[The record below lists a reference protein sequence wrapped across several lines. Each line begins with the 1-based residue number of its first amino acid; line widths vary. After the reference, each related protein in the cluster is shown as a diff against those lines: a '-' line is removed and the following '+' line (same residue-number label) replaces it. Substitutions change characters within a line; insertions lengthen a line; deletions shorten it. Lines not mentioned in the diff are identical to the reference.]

1 MSQSMK
7 NKNKMAVTILTG
19 FLGSGKTTLLQR
31 LIMKAKESGQKV
43 AIIMNEF
50 GSFDVDSNLLG
61 DDVST
66 QSLLNGCICCSLKD
80 DIEVVLH
87 NLYHKDQPDLVLIE
101 ATGIA
106 HPVELVD
113 ACQNPTLIDKV
124 EMPTIIGVMDGKRY
138 LERTRYTVQTKQLME
153 EQMLYSHLIIINKSD
168 ELSDEE
174 KVSLETSLQSIK
186 HQPVLHF
193 TQFSNIDGVEIP
205 VNEALSLQTKHSH
218 HHGIQSINYTFSGP
232 IEMELLMN
240 FLRQLPDSILRIKG
254 FVKFREEPEQTYL
267 FQYAFGVPQYEP
279 EIMNMPLTIV
289 IIGESIDKASIRNKL
304 DMLNFS

>member
-1 MSQSMK
+1 MVQSNE
-7 NKNKMAVTILTG
+7 NKNKMSVTVLTG

-31 LIMKAKESGQKV
+31 LILNAKEAGQKV

-50 GSFDVDSNLLG
+50 GSFDVDSKLLG
-61 DDVST
+61 DDVSS

-87 NLYHKDQPDLVLIE
+87 NLYHKENPDLVLIE

-106 HPVELVD
+106 HPVEVVD

-124 EMPTIIGVMDGKRY
+124 EMPSIIGVMDGKRY
-138 LERTRYTVQTKQLME
+138 LERTRYTIQTKQLME
-153 EQMLYSHLIIINKSD
+153 EQMLYSHMIVINKSD
-168 ELSDEE
+168 ELSAEE
-174 KVSLETSLQSIK
+174 KALLKESLQSIK
-186 HQPVLHF
+186 HQPQLHF
-193 TQFSNIDGVEIP
+193 TNYSNIDDIEIP
-205 VNEALSLQTKHSH
+205 VNEVLAIEGKHSH
-218 HHGIQSINYTFSGP
+218 HHGIQSMNYTFSGP
-232 IEMELLMN
+232 IDMELLFQ

-254 FVKFREEPEQTYL
+254 FLKFKEEPEQTYL

-289 IIGESIDKASIRNKL
+289 IIGETIDKAYLRNKL

>member
-1 MSQSMK
+1 MVQSNE
-7 NKNKMAVTILTG
+7 NKNKMSVTVLTG

-31 LIMKAKESGQKV
+31 LILNAKEAGQKV

-50 GSFDVDSNLLG
+50 GSFDVDSKLLG
-61 DDVST
+61 DDVSS

-87 NLYHKDQPDLVLIE
+87 NLYHKENPDLVLIE
-101 ATGIA
+101 STGIA
-106 HPVELVD
+106 HPVEVVD

-124 EMPTIIGVMDGKRY
+124 EMPSIIGVMDGKRY
-138 LERTRYTVQTKQLME
+138 LERTRYTIQTKQLME
-153 EQMLYSHLIIINKSD
+153 EQMLYSHLIVINKSD
-168 ELSDEE
+168 ELSAEE
-174 KVSLETSLQSIK
+174 KALLKESLQSIK
-186 HQPVLHF
+186 HQPQLHF
-193 TQFSNIDGVEIP
+193 TNYSNIDDIEMP
-205 VNEALSLQTKHSH
+205 VNEILAIEGKHSH
-218 HHGIQSINYTFSGP
+218 HHGIQSMNYTFSGP
-232 IEMELLMN
+232 VDMELLFQ

-254 FVKFREEPEQTYL
+254 FLKFKEEPEQTYL

-289 IIGESIDKASIRNKL
+289 IIGETIDKAYLRNKL

>member
-106 HPVELVD
+106 HPVEVVD
-113 ACQNPTLIDKV
+113 ACQNPTLVDKV

-138 LERTRYTVQTKQLME
+138 LERSRYTVQTKQLME

-174 KVSLETSLQSIK
+174 KVSLETSLQTIK

-193 TQFSNIDGVEIP
+193 TQFSTIDGVEIP
-205 VNEALSLQTKHSH
+205 VNEVLSLQAKHSY

-254 FVKFREEPEQTYL
+254 FLKFREEPEQTYL

>member
-106 HPVELVD
+106 HPVEVVD

-138 LERTRYTVQTKQLME
+138 LERSRYTVQTKQLME

-174 KVSLETSLQSIK
+174 KASLETSLQTIK
-186 HQPVLHF
+186 YQPVLHF

-254 FVKFREEPEQTYL
+254 FLKFREEPEQTYL

-289 IIGESIDKASIRNKL
+289 IIGESLDKANIRNKL

>member
-1 MSQSMK
+1 MVQSNE
-7 NKNKMAVTILTG
+7 NKNKMSVTVLTG
-19 FLGSGKTTLLQR
+19 FLGSGKTALLQR
-31 LIMKAKESGQKV
+31 LILNAKEAGQKV

-50 GSFDVDSNLLG
+50 GSFDVDSKLLG
-61 DDVST
+61 DDVSS

-87 NLYHKDQPDLVLIE
+87 NLYHKENPDLVLIE

-106 HPVELVD
+106 HPVEVVD

-124 EMPTIIGVMDGKRY
+124 EMPSIIGVMDGKRY
-138 LERTRYTVQTKQLME
+138 LERTRYTIQTKQLME
-153 EQMLYSHLIIINKSD
+153 EQMLYSHMIVINKSD
-168 ELSDEE
+168 ELSAEE
-174 KVSLETSLQSIK
+174 KALLKESLQSIK
-186 HQPVLHF
+186 HQPQLHF
-193 TQFSNIDGVEIP
+193 TNYSNIDDIEIP
-205 VNEALSLQTKHSH
+205 VNEVLAIEGKHSH
-218 HHGIQSINYTFSGP
+218 HHGIQSMNYTFSGP
-232 IEMELLMN
+232 VDMELLFQ

-254 FVKFREEPEQTYL
+254 FLKFKEEPEQTYL

-289 IIGESIDKASIRNKL
+289 IIGETIDKAYLRNKL

>member
-1 MSQSMK
+1 MVQS
-7 NKNKMAVTILTG
+7 NENKMSVTVLTG

-31 LIMKAKESGQKV
+31 LILNAKEAGQKV

-50 GSFDVDSNLLG
+50 GSFDVDSKLLG
-61 DDVST
+61 DDVSS

-87 NLYHKDQPDLVLIE
+87 NLYHKENPDLVLIE

-106 HPVELVD
+106 HPVEVVD

-124 EMPTIIGVMDGKRY
+124 EMPSIIGVMDGKRY
-138 LERTRYTVQTKQLME
+138 LERTRYTIQTKQLME
-153 EQMLYSHLIIINKSD
+153 EQMLYSHLIVINKSD
-168 ELSDEE
+168 ELSAEE
-174 KVSLETSLQSIK
+174 KALLKESLQSIK
-186 HQPVLHF
+186 HQPQLHF
-193 TQFSNIDGVEIP
+193 TNYSNIDDIEMP
-205 VNEALSLQTKHSH
+205 VNEILAIEGKHSH
-218 HHGIQSINYTFSGP
+218 HHGIQSMNYTFSGP
-232 IEMELLMN
+232 VDMELLFQ

-254 FVKFREEPEQTYL
+254 FLKFKEEPEQTYL

-289 IIGESIDKASIRNKL
+289 IIGETIDKAYLRNKL

>member
-106 HPVELVD
+106 HPVEVVD

-138 LERTRYTVQTKQLME
+138 LERSRYTVQTKQLME

-174 KVSLETSLQSIK
+174 KASLETSLQTIK
-186 HQPVLHF
+186 HQPVLNF

-254 FVKFREEPEQTYL
+254 FLKFREEPEQTYL

-289 IIGESIDKASIRNKL
+289 IIGESLDKANIRNKL

>member
-1 MSQSMK
+1 MVQSNE
-7 NKNKMAVTILTG
+7 NKNKMSVTVLTG

-31 LIMKAKESGQKV
+31 LILNAKEAGQKV

-50 GSFDVDSNLLG
+50 GSFDVDSKLLG
-61 DDVST
+61 DDVSS

-87 NLYHKDQPDLVLIE
+87 NLYHKENPDLVLIE

-106 HPVELVD
+106 HPVEVVD

-124 EMPTIIGVMDGKRY
+124 EMPSIIGVMDGKRY
-138 LERTRYTVQTKQLME
+138 LERTRYTIQTKQLME
-153 EQMLYSHLIIINKSD
+153 EQMLYSHLIVINKSD
-168 ELSDEE
+168 ELSAEE
-174 KVSLETSLQSIK
+174 KALLKESLQSIK
-186 HQPVLHF
+186 HQPQLHF
-193 TQFSNIDGVEIP
+193 TNYSNIDDIEMP
-205 VNEALSLQTKHSH
+205 VNEILAIEGKHSH
-218 HHGIQSINYTFSGP
+218 HHGIQSMNYTFSGP
-232 IEMELLMN
+232 VYMELLFQ

-254 FVKFREEPEQTYL
+254 FLKFKEEPEQTYL

-289 IIGESIDKASIRNKL
+289 IIGETIDKAYLRNKL

>member
-1 MSQSMK
+1 MVQSNE
-7 NKNKMAVTILTG
+7 NKNKMSVTVLTG

-31 LIMKAKESGQKV
+31 LILNAKEAGQKV

-50 GSFDVDSNLLG
+50 GSFDVDSKLLG
-61 DDVST
+61 DDVSS

-87 NLYHKDQPDLVLIE
+87 NLYHKENPDLVLIE

-106 HPVELVD
+106 HPVEVVD

-124 EMPTIIGVMDGKRY
+124 EMPSIIGVMDGKRY
-138 LERTRYTVQTKQLME
+138 LERTRYTIQTKQLME
-153 EQMLYSHLIIINKSD
+153 EQMLYSHMIVINKSD
-168 ELSDEE
+168 ELSAEE
-174 KVSLETSLQSIK
+174 KALLKESLQSIK
-186 HQPVLHF
+186 HQPQLHF
-193 TQFSNIDGVEIP
+193 TNYSNIDDIEIP
-205 VNEALSLQTKHSH
+205 VNEVLAIEGKHSH
-218 HHGIQSINYTFSGP
+218 HQGIQSMNYTFSGLVD
-232 IEMELLMN
+232 MELLFQ

-254 FVKFREEPEQTYL
+254 FLKFKEEPEQTYL

-289 IIGESIDKASIRNKL
+289 IIGETIDKAYLRNKL

>member
-1 MSQSMK
+1 MVQSNE
-7 NKNKMAVTILTG
+7 NKNKMSVTVLTG

-31 LIMKAKESGQKV
+31 LILNAKEAGQKV

-50 GSFDVDSNLLG
+50 GSFDVDSKLLG
-61 DDVST
+61 DDVSS

-87 NLYHKDQPDLVLIE
+87 NLYHKENPDLVLIE

-106 HPVELVD
+106 HPVEVVD

-124 EMPTIIGVMDGKRY
+124 EMPSIIGVMDGKRY
-138 LERTRYTVQTKQLME
+138 LERTRYTIQTKQLME
-153 EQMLYSHLIIINKSD
+153 EQMLYSHLIVINKSD
-168 ELSDEE
+168 ELSAEE
-174 KVSLETSLQSIK
+174 KALLKESLQSIK
-186 HQPVLHF
+186 HQPQLHF
-193 TQFSNIDGVEIP
+193 TNYSNIDDIEIP
-205 VNEALSLQTKHSH
+205 VNEILAIEGKHSH
-218 HHGIQSINYTFSGP
+218 HHGIQSMNYTFSGP
-232 IEMELLMN
+232 VDMELLFQ

-254 FVKFREEPEQTYL
+254 FLKFKEEPEQTYL

-289 IIGESIDKASIRNKL
+289 IIGETIDKAYLRNKL

>member
-1 MSQSMK
+1 MVQSNE
-7 NKNKMAVTILTG
+7 NKNKMSVTVLTG

-31 LIMKAKESGQKV
+31 LILNAKEAGQKV

-50 GSFDVDSNLLG
+50 GSFDVDSKLLG
-61 DDVST
+61 DDVSS

-87 NLYHKDQPDLVLIE
+87 NLYHKENPDLVLIE

-106 HPVELVD
+106 HPVEVVD

-124 EMPTIIGVMDGKRY
+124 EMPSIIGVMDGKRY
-138 LERTRYTVQTKQLME
+138 LERTRYTIQTKQLME
-153 EQMLYSHLIIINKSD
+153 EQMLYSHLIVINKSD
-168 ELSDEE
+168 ELSAEE
-174 KVSLETSLQSIK
+174 KALLKESLQSIK
-186 HQPVLHF
+186 HQPQLHF
-193 TQFSNIDGVEIP
+193 TNYSNIDDIEMP
-205 VNEALSLQTKHSH
+205 VNEILAIEGKHSH
-218 HHGIQSINYTFSGP
+218 HHGIQSMNYTFSGP
-232 IEMELLMN
+232 VDMELLFQ

-254 FVKFREEPEQTYL
+254 FLKFKEEPEQTYL

-289 IIGESIDKASIRNKL
+289 IIGETIDKAYLRNKL

>member
-31 LIMKAKESGQKV
+31 LIMKAKNSGQKV

-106 HPVELVD
+106 HPVEVVD
-113 ACQNPTLIDKV
+113 ACQNPTLVDKV

-138 LERTRYTVQTKQLME
+138 LERSRYTVQTKQLME

-168 ELSDEE
+168 ELSAEE
-174 KVSLETSLQSIK
+174 KASLETSLQTIK

-193 TQFSNIDGVEIP
+193 TKFSNIDGVEIP
-205 VNEALSLQTKHSH
+205 VNEVLSLQAKHSH

-232 IEMELLMN
+232 IEMKLLMN

-254 FVKFREEPEQTYL
+254 FLKFREEPEQTYL

>member
-1 MSQSMK
+1 MVQSNE
-7 NKNKMAVTILTG
+7 NKNKMSVTVLTG

-31 LIMKAKESGQKV
+31 LILNAKEAGQKV

-50 GSFDVDSNLLG
+50 GSFDVDSKLLG
-61 DDVST
+61 DDVSS

-87 NLYHKDQPDLVLIE
+87 NLYHKENPDLVLIE

-106 HPVELVD
+106 HPVEVVD

-124 EMPTIIGVMDGKRY
+124 EMPSIIGVMDGKRY
-138 LERTRYTVQTKQLME
+138 LERSRYTIQTKQLME
-153 EQMLYSHLIIINKSD
+153 EQMLYSHMIVINKSD
-168 ELSDEE
+168 ELSAEE
-174 KVSLETSLQSIK
+174 KALLKESLQSIK
-186 HQPVLHF
+186 HQPQLHF
-193 TQFSNIDGVEIP
+193 TNYSNIDDIEIP
-205 VNEALSLQTKHSH
+205 VNEVLAIEGKHSH
-218 HHGIQSINYTFSGP
+218 HHGIQSMNYTFSGP
-232 IEMELLMN
+232 VDMELLFQ

-254 FVKFREEPEQTYL
+254 FLKFKEEPEQTYL

-289 IIGESIDKASIRNKL
+289 IIGETIDKAYLRNKL

>member
-1 MSQSMK
+1 MVQSNE
-7 NKNKMAVTILTG
+7 NKNKMSVTVLTG

-31 LIMKAKESGQKV
+31 LILNAKEAGQKV

-50 GSFDVDSNLLG
+50 GSFDVDSKLLG
-61 DDVST
+61 DDVSS

-87 NLYHKDQPDLVLIE
+87 NLYHKEKPDLVLIE

-106 HPVELVD
+106 HPVEVVD

-124 EMPTIIGVMDGKRY
+124 EMPSIIGVMDGKRY
-138 LERTRYTVQTKQLME
+138 LERTRYTIQTKQLME
-153 EQMLYSHLIIINKSD
+153 EQMLYSHMIVINKSD
-168 ELSDEE
+168 ELSAEE
-174 KVSLETSLQSIK
+174 KALLKESLQSIK
-186 HQPVLHF
+186 HQPQLHF
-193 TQFSNIDGVEIP
+193 TNYSNIDDIEIP
-205 VNEALSLQTKHSH
+205 VNEVLAIEGKHSH
-218 HHGIQSINYTFSGP
+218 HHGIQSMNYTFSGP
-232 IEMELLMN
+232 VDMELLFQ

-254 FVKFREEPEQTYL
+254 FLKFKEEPEQTYL

-289 IIGESIDKASIRNKL
+289 IIGETIDKAYLRNKL

>member
-106 HPVELVD
+106 HPVEVVD
-113 ACQNPTLIDKV
+113 ACQNPTLVDKV

-138 LERTRYTVQTKQLME
+138 LERSRYTVQTKQLME

-174 KVSLETSLQSIK
+174 KVSLETSLQTIK

-193 TQFSNIDGVEIP
+193 TQFSTIDGVEIP
-205 VNEALSLQTKHSH
+205 VNEVLSLQAKHSH

-254 FVKFREEPEQTYL
+254 FLKFREEPEQTYL

>member
-1 MSQSMK
+1 MSQRNE

-31 LIMKAKESGQKV
+31 LILKAKDSGQKV

-50 GSFDVDSNLLG
+50 GSFDVDSKLLG

-87 NLYHKDQPDLVLIE
+87 NLYHKENPDLVLIE

-106 HPVELVD
+106 HPVEVVD

-124 EMPTIIGVMDGKRY
+124 EMPSIIGVMDGKRY
-138 LERTRYTVQTKQLME
+138 LERTRYTKQTKHLME
-153 EQMLYSHLIIINKSD
+153 EQMLYSHIVVINKSD
-168 ELSDEE
+168 ALSANEREELEQ
-174 KVSLETSLQSIK
+174 SLLSFK
-186 HQPVLHF
+186 HPPKLHF
-193 TQFSNIDGVEIP
+193 TNYSNIDGIEIP
-205 VNEALSLQTKHSH
+205 VNEVLSIEGKHSH
-218 HHGIQSINYTFSGP
+218 HHGIQSMNYTFSGP
-232 IEMELLMN
+232 IDMQLLIQ
-240 FLRQLPDSILRIKG
+240 FLRQLPDSILRVKG
-254 FVKFREEPEQTYL
+254 FLKFDEEPEQTYL

-289 IIGESIDKASIRNKL
+289 IIGEELDKAHLRNKL